1 MNTHL
6 NLNTLLQLLE
16 NYKIIIPRIQRDYAQ
31 GRSDEHST
39 IVRLNLLRDIKVSY
53 ESNDQPLDLGFVY
66 GKTEDGKFYPV
77 DGQQRLTTLFLI
89 HVYAFYNDSTKTDI
103 LLRFSYEARTTTRD
117 FFEVLVKNR
126 FDVFSSVDK
135 PSQFIKDQAWFI
147 DSWQY
152 DPSVES
158 ALNMLDDIILQG
170 FDISILKQQLEE
182 HNEPKVVFQ
191 FLNLDDLGMEDD
203 LYIKLNARGR
213 ALTSFENFKSKYINE
228 CQTKCP
234 KISDETKVALDGKWA
249 DLFWNLN
256 GKDFDKTKDFDRLYL
271 LFFEMVFSN
280 YNLLKAEPNKA
291 ISQYWIYN
299 IQYQSITPK
308 AFNVVRNTLNYLA
321 NHDTS
326 YAYRIFSDA
335 LFSSS
340 LYTNKIMIHAI
351 CEFVGENEAFIIEN
365 QFDDWLRVFE
375 NLVRSSRIEEADE
388 YRKAIES
395 IDEISQ
401 HKNNILDYLASATFK
416 GLSGFNTEQFEEE
429 ILKAKIILKGSE
441 HRKNILD
448 AEQKL
453 EYFGGQIRC
462 ALRCAE
468 YYETDDHNKFQNFVN
483 KIAKLF
489 SANAPYESILLRR
502 AMCALG
508 DYTIAVGDYKTL
520 CTDDPNES
528 SRTPGLKRLFSGGSE
543 VIRKLLDEINVAD
556 ELPAQL
562 EAIIK
567 SYGTNIPQSDWRYC
581 FINYPKLFDYM
592 SKAHYRLYKSN
603 SDMLMIPNKSSTG
616 KNISVYLILL
626 RDILEEKGMHLEYVT
641 DEGRNADSF
650 LQNDRIKVSY
660 ANGIYSVE
668 VKNSLW
674 NSSSNNFIEETMRY
688 IMDNDLFTKVN
699 STLTDSYEHAIECL
713 HYKGWDSERQ
723 GSDSPNILFVANE
736 DNLIEADSLI
746 NSWATENNVNI
757 VEITEC
763 NGALS
768 KLQEMATE
776 GYLTQ
781 SYISVS
787 EEKFNLLNRPNT
799 VLYFKRIDLM
809 QDDLFRRIML
819 KFMNNQ
825 TVTLGDGRVYFAK
838 NILFSVLTIADNM
851 DKFKRREFIQDSKDG
866 FVITELV

>member
-135 PSQFIKDQAWFI
+135 PSKFIRDQAWFI

-228 CQTKCP
+228 CKIKCP
-234 KISDETKVALDGKWA
+234 EICDEIKIALDGKWA
-249 DLFWNLN
+249 DLFWNLKQ
-256 GKDFDKTKDFDRLYL
+256 KDFDKIKDFDRVYL
-271 LFFEMVFSN
+271 LFFEIIFSN
-280 YNLLKAEPNKA
+280 YSLLKSEPNKN

-299 IQYQSITPK
+299 IQYQSITSK
-308 AFNVVRNTLNYLA
+308 IFKIIRNTLNYLS
-321 NHDTS
+321 NNDTG
-326 YAYRIFSDA
+326 YAYRVFSDA

-351 CEFVGENEAFIIEN
+351 CEFIGEDSYSVLNN
-365 QFDDWLRVFE
+365 QLDDWLRVFE
-375 NLVRSSRIEEADE
+375 NLVRSSRIEEIDE

-395 IDEISQ
+395 VTTVSQ
-401 HKNNILDYLASATFK
+401 YKDNILDYLAQGDLK

-429 ILKAKIILKGSE
+429 VLKAKIILKGSE
-441 HRKNILD
+441 QRNNILN

-462 ALRCAE
+462 ALLFSE
-468 YYETDDHNKFQNFVN
+468 YYEKDDSNLFQIYVD
-483 KIAKLF
+483 KISVLF
-489 SANAPYESILLRR
+489 SSNVPREGLLLRR
-502 AMCALG
+502 ALCAIG

-528 SRTPGLKRLFSGGSE
+528 SRTPSLKRLFSGGSE
-543 VIRKLLDEINVAD
+543 VIRKLLDEINYAD
-556 ELPAQL
+556 ELPTQL
-562 EAIIK
+562 NAIIN

-616 KNISVYLILL
+616 KNKSVYLILL
-626 RDILEEKGMHLEYVT
+626 RDILEEKGVELEHVT

-650 LQNDRIKVSY
+650 LQNNRIKVSFK
-660 ANGIYSVE
+660 NGTYSVE
-668 VKNSLW
+668 MNNSLW
-674 NSSSNNFIEETMRY
+674 NSSSNNFIDETVKY
-688 IMDNDLFTKVN
+688 ITDNDLLAK
-699 STLTDSYEHAIECL
+699 
-713 HYKGWDSERQ
+713 
-723 GSDSPNILFVANE
+723 
-736 DNLIEADSLI
+736 
-746 NSWATENNVNI
+746 
-757 VEITEC
+757 
-763 NGALS
+763 
-768 KLQEMATE
+768 
-776 GYLTQ
+776 
-781 SYISVS
+781 
-787 EEKFNLLNRPNT
+787 
-799 VLYFKRIDLM
+799 IDC
-809 QDDLFRRIML
+809 
-819 KFMNNQ
+819 
-825 TVTLGDGRVYFAK
+825 
-838 NILFSVLTIADNM
+838 
-851 DKFKRREFIQDSKDG
+851 
-866 FVITELV
+866 